1 MHEVFIAITILW
13 WGNWGPA
20 RGNNRHEAA
29 WLQHVS
35 CFMSFPPNLHR
46 FTRWDN
52 DPRVPELLKLK
63 RGWPCGAACGLHC
76 TVPVGCGWFKIVLQE
91 NVLQSV
97 STGVQTTMPCG
108 FRWIQKSSSCS
119 HGDSSGGARDGGGHA
134 WWGGGRPGSLRTSW
148 QGGLI
153 DNSILRKL
161 WNGKGY
167 KDCISY
173 TNYPPNGNIYKTL
186 LTFT

>member
-1 MHEVFIAITILW
+1 MGTAQVVPGMVGAV
-13 WGNWGPA
+13 
-20 RGNNRHEAA
+20 RG
-29 WLQHVS
+29 
-35 CFMSFPPNLHR
+35 
-46 FTRWDN
+46 
-52 DPRVPELLKLK
+52 
-63 RGWPCGAACGLHC
+63 
-76 TVPVGCGWFKIVLQE
+76 
-91 NVLQSV
+91 
-97 STGVQTTMPCG
+97 
-108 FRWIQKSSSCS
+108 
-119 HGDSSGGARDGGGHA
+119 
-134 WWGGGRPGSLRTSW
+134 WGGGRPGSLRTSW